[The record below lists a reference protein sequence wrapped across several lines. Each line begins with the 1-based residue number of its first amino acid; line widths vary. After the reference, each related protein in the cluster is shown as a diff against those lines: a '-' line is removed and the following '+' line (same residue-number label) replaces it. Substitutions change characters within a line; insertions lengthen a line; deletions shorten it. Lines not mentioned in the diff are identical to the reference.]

1 MLFLHSCPVDKAIGV
16 VYKEHHEADDDRKVG
31 NILYRGKRPKDYKH
45 DIVNGIGKREIRT
58 SPCRK
63 ADGNKACRYRK
74 RARQK
79 VCGAEFFKDKIE
91 RNRYNDRKRKND
103 GNFLFVNVVN
113 GNLALFALIR
123 VS

>member
-1 MLFLHSCPVDKAIGV
+1 MLFLHSCPVDKAISI
-16 VYKEHHEADDDRKVG
+16 VYKEHHEADDDRKVR
-31 NILYRGKRPKDYKH
+31 NILDCGKCPKNYKH
-45 DIVNGIGKREIRT
+45 DIVNGIGKREIGT
-58 SPCRK
+58 SSCRK

-79 VCGAEFFKDKIE
+79 VCGAEFLKNEIE
-91 RNRYNDRKRKND
+91 SNRYNDGKRKNN

-113 GNLALFALIR
+113 GNLALFALIG